1 MGSPDWETVA
11 MNVSR
16 SFHERFPRNNI
27 DAKQFSLISQLFQ
40 EAVHKSQHGFAAED
54 GSHGW
59 ESSTSFHQ
67 FSLPVVSNE
76 PQTTS
81 SSAIAA
87 IGTYG

>member
-1 MGSPDWETVA
+1 

-16 SFHERFPRNNI
+16 SFYERFPRNNV
-27 DAKQFSLISQLFQ
+27 DAKQFSVISQLFQ
-40 EAVHKSQHGFAAED
+40 EAVRKSQHGFVAGD
-54 GSHGW
+54 RNHGG

-67 FSLPVVSNE
+67 VSLPVVKSE
-76 PQTTS
+76 PQTTG